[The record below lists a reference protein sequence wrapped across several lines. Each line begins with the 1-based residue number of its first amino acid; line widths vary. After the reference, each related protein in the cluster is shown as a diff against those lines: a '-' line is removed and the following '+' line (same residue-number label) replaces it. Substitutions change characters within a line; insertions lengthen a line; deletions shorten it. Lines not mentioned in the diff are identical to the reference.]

1 MDSGGPKIIRVKGT
15 PESSITEET
24 VYNEEIYNFNVVR
37 IDGDLELSAELGAN
51 GKVKIN
57 EVETDI
63 STITDLEVSE
73 DGKIYSVGNQA
84 DVATAST
91 YAKNGVVLKVEG
103 DLKIGEDVTLT
114 SVKSTGN
121 YGGPKGM
128 YIYCA
133 GTLTN
138 NGIISMTARGAKADG
153 QDVYLFKNLDKT
165 YEHIPKVG
173 ASGGVGVTNASGRI
187 GNSGE
192 SFKRRALGGGGSGGC
207 GNSNSRSGAGGNAT
221 SYSGGSGGGAA
232 QGSSQTWPNGGARK
246 FYWRTSE
253 EVEEFMEIFILML
266 DGGAGNPG
274 AAAHF
279 GVGHGTGGLLVL
291 IINSDS
297 IPGEVTACGI
307 GGGKGQYAS
316 GGASGGG
323 SVNVFFLGSPLTIL
337 NADSFSA
344 LGGPAVPRNFG
355 GTANAGGAGG
365 PGSVTVGSIVSNYYT
380 DLNI

>member
-1 MDSGGPKIIRVKGT
+1 
-15 PESSITEET
+15 
-24 VYNEEIYNFNVVR
+24 
-37 IDGDLELSAELGAN
+37 
-51 GKVKIN
+51 
-57 EVETDI
+57 
-63 STITDLEVSE
+63 
-73 DGKIYSVGNQA
+73 
-84 DVATAST
+84 
-91 YAKNGVVLKVEG
+91 
-103 DLKIGEDVTLT
+103 
-114 SVKSTGN
+114 
-121 YGGPKGM
+121 
-128 YIYCA
+128 
-133 GTLTN
+133 
-138 NGIISMTARGAKADG
+138 
-153 QDVYLFKNLDKT
+153 
-165 YEHIPKVG
+165 
-173 ASGGVGVTNASGRI
+173 
-187 GNSGE
+187 
-192 SFKRRALGGGGSGGC
+192 
-207 GNSNSRSGAGGNAT
+207 
-221 SYSGGSGGGAA
+221 
-232 QGSSQTWPNGGARK
+232 
-246 FYWRTSE
+246 
-253 EVEEFMEIFILML
+253 MEIFILML